1 MGTKGDNQMPRTIGR
16 LTQKEVVNAKPPPGR
31 SAVLLADGGNLY
43 LQCTLAADGS
53 VRRSWVFRYETDG
66 KRHELGL
73 GPLHSRPLRQARNRA
88 LDLRQQ
94 ILDQTDP
101 LETRRAAKR
110 ERLAQRA
117 AQVKAVT
124 FKECAEMYLK
134 VHSDKWRNAR
144 HRAQWAATLSSYV
157 YPTLGDLAVADID
170 VGHVQRALE
179 KIWTRIPETA
189 RRTRSRVELVMD
201 YATAAKF
208 RSGDNPASWSVLRHL
223 LGGKKQV
230 AHHPALPFAEAPNFF
245 AELQSKDSATCKAL
259 AIAILTAT
267 RTGQVLGAQW
277 DEIDLQARVW
287 TVPAVRMKSGREHR
301 IPLSDSALAILKAL
315 PRHGAYVFHAHG
327 RHGKP
332 LHDKAMLD
340 VVYEMRPGTSVHGF
354 RSTFRDW
361 AAERTAFPHEVCE
374 MALAHAVGNKTEAAY
389 RRGDL
394 FEKRRK
400 LMCAWDTYLSK
411 PIPAEGG
418 NVVNYASAA
427 RASTP

>member
-1 MGTKGDNQMPRTIGR
+1 MANINRLREKQVQNAEPRRG
-16 LTQKEVVNAKPPPGR
+16 LKKD
-31 SAVLLADGGNLY
+31 LLLDGAGLY
-43 LQCTLAADGS
+43 LEVSRAKDGS
-53 VRRSWVFRYETDG
+53 INRSWLFRYQFDF
-66 KRHELGL
+66 KRHDMGL
-73 GPLHSRPLRQARNRA
+73 GPLYVTGLAAAREQRQQ
-88 LDLRQQ
+88 LRQQ
-94 ILDQTDP
+94 IQAGVDP
-101 LETRRAAKR
+101 LSARQEAKR
-110 ERLAQRA
+110 ERLRAQATRA
-117 AQVKAVT
+117 KAVT

-170 VGHVQRALE
+170 VAHVQRALE
-179 KIWTRIPETA
+179 PIWQRIPETA

-230 AHHPALPFAEAPNFF
+230 AHHPALAFAQAPNFF
-245 AELQSKDSATCKAL
+245 SELQSKGSVTSKAL
-259 AIAILTAT
+259 QFVVLTAT

-277 DEIDLQARVW
+277 DEVDLQARVW
-287 TVPAVRMKSGREHR
+287 TVPAARMKSGREHR
-301 IPLSDSALAILKAL
+301 IPLSDSAVAILKAL
-315 PRHGAYVFHAHG
+315 PRGHGAYVFHAPS

-374 MALAHAVGNKTEAAY
+374 MALAHVVGNKTEAAY

-394 FEKRRK
+394 FEKRRQ
-400 LMCAWDTYLSK
+400 LMAAWDRFLNS
-411 PIPAEGG
+411 PVPAEGD
-418 NVVNYASAA
+418 VVHLATVVH
-427 RASTP
+427 RGR